1 MSEILPLRAHSDVVA
16 EPVPFIDLV
25 SQNASIAEAVQDK
38 VAQVFA
44 SQHFV
49 LGDEVAEFEFEVA
62 SYCDSREA
70 IGCASG
76 TDALLLALMAL
87 DLKPGDEVIT
97 SPYTFFATGGAIYR
111 SGAVPVF
118 VDIQPDCFNIDPAA
132 VEAAITPKT
141 RAILPVHLYGQC
153 ADMEPLW
160 RIAVQHGLAI
170 IEDAAQAIGSE
181 LMGRR
186 AGVLGT
192 MGCFSFFPTKNLG
205 GAGDGGLITTDDA
218 DLAARLRRLR
228 VHGDAGGYHHLEV
241 GLNSRLDALQA
252 AVLRVKLPHLDSWT
266 EARRNNASQYQTL
279 FEEYGLLD
287 AIETPAVVTGRKH
300 IYNQYCIRVK
310 DGRRDEVKAKLH
322 EQQVGCAIYY
332 PIPLHLQPCF
342 EYLGYEAGSLPESE
356 RAAAETLALPIFSE
370 LTAQQLER
378 VVQAISIALGRSG
391 EKTAPISIP
400 AAQFAAMETQT
411 RAKAG

>member
-1 MSEILPLRAHSDVVA
+1 MSEILSLRAQGDAVP

-25 SQNASIAEAVQDK
+25 SQNAGIADEINEK

-44 SQHFV
+44 TQQFV
-49 LGDEVAEFEFEVA
+49 LGDEVSEFEFEVA

-97 SPYTFFATGGAIYR
+97 SPYTFFATGGAIHR
-111 SGAVPVF
+111 AGAVPVF

-132 VEAAITPKT
+132 VEAAITPNT

-153 ADMEPLW
+153 ADMLPLW
-160 RIAVQHGLAI
+160 RLAVRHDLTI

-181 LMGRR
+181 LSGRR

-205 GAGDGGLITTDDA
+205 GAGDGGMITTDDA

-228 VHGDAGGYHHLEV
+228 VHGDCGGYHHLEV

-252 AVLRVKLPHLDSWT
+252 AVLRVKLPHLESWT
-266 EARRNNASQYQTL
+266 EARRENAARYRTL
-279 FEEYGLLD
+279 FEEFGLLD
-287 AIETPAVVTGRKH
+287 AVELPQELPSRRH
-300 IYNQYCIRVK
+300 IYNQFCIRVK
-310 DGRRDEVKAKLH
+310 DGRRDEVKASLH
-322 EQQVGCAIYY
+322 QQQVGCAIYY

-342 EYLGYEAGSLPESE
+342 QHLGYEAGALPESE
-356 RAAAETLALPIFSE
+356 RAAQETLALPIFAE
-370 LTAQQLER
+370 LTAQQQER
-378 VVQAISIALGRSG
+378 VVQAISIALGRGG
-391 EKTAPISIP
+391 EKTAPASIP
-400 AAQFAAMETQT
+400 ASQLPP